1 MTENDAHAAFE
12 AAGFSASNTTKKVV
26 EYVSQTGRVIYLRLG
41 QGFPQHADVV
51 VDPKVASS
59 SLLSIAD
66 VTVNPRVEFRFGSN
80 MEAFPKKKNKGTEP
94 EHYGRALQASSK
106 VALLELCRTYAALP

>member
-1 MTENDAHAAFE
+1 MTENDANAAFE

-26 EYVSQTGRVIYLRLG
+26 EYVSQTGRVVYLRLG

-80 MEAFPKKKNKGTEP
+80 MEAFPKKKTKAQNRSTTAETANIFK
-94 EHYGRALQASSK
+94 SSS
-106 VALLELCRTYAALP
+106 LELCRQFAALP